1 MQIQLINA
9 TELSV
14 EIILV
19 SREEDY
25 YPALLDGIKVFTLLR
40 QNLLP
45 KSVVKM
51 KHLTREQ
58 SYRISLMPQ
67 EGKSRKDIAIGVNT
81 SAISRELRKI
91 CDLRNGSH
99 CTA

>member
-1 MQIQLINA
+1 
-9 TELSV
+9 
-14 EIILV
+14 
-19 SREEDY
+19 
-25 YPALLDGIKVFTLLR
+25 
-40 QNLLP
+40 
-45 KSVVKM
+45 M

-91 CDLRNGSH
+91 CDLRNGVYNYGLAQQKYEIWLRMKK
-99 CTA
+99 TDQPTN